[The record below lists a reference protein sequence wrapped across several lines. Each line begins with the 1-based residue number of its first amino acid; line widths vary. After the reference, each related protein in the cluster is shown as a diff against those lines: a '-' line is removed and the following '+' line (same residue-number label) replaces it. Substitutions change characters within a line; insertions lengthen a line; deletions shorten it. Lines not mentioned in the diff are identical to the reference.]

1 MYAGK
6 RRPDPQ
12 RVAFLRALPLEGKES
27 ITGEEAGRYI
37 HHFVTGF
44 DVDLTSLLDFNF
56 SFVWDR
62 IQEPRQNSDGTFP
75 EQDDYRFILG
85 LGFDF

>member
-1 MYAGK
+1 MLGTTYDNEITSSLDFNLAYNFSI
-6 RRPDPQ
+6 
-12 RVAFLRALPLEGKES
+12 VNEES
-27 ITGEEAGRYI
+27 GRYI

-44 DVDLTSLLDFNF
+44 DVELTSLLDFNF

-62 IQEPRQNSDGTFP
+62 TQEPRQNSDGTFP
-75 EQDDYRFILG
+75 EQDDYRFVLG